1 MKLQLFARKVIYA
14 EKHGYRNTCQK
25 KKKKLNP
32 LFEEYIKKCK
42 KKNLIVS
49 IPSED
54 DGIKE
59 TCF

>member
-1 MKLQLFARKVIYA
+1 MQKSMVI
-14 EKHGYRNTCQK
+14 ETHVR